1 MQIFFWQASV
11 IKTCIFFKMLERD
24 IHKRLETLLLLK
36 KFGGHITKRDD
47 DTLIV
52 SDCSRI
58 SDQQILCLKA
68 EFPNSQS
75 MVITSTGS
83 ISNWILVVRIGANCC
98 KLTSSLCMQT
108 CVHAI
113 LYCIVAFYLSHQI

>member
-1 MQIFFWQASV
+1 
-11 IKTCIFFKMLERD
+11 MLERN
-24 IHKRLETLLLLK
+24 IQKRLETLLLLD
-36 KFGGHITKRDD
+36 KFGGHVTKRDD

-58 SDQQILCLKA
+58 SDEQILCLKK

-75 MVITSTGS
+75 MVITSLGS
-83 ISNWILVVRIGANCC
+83 ISNWILVVRIGGSSFKFSN
-98 KLTSSLCMQT
+98 SLCMQT

-113 LYCIVAFYLSHQI
+113 LYCGLSVYLSNYV